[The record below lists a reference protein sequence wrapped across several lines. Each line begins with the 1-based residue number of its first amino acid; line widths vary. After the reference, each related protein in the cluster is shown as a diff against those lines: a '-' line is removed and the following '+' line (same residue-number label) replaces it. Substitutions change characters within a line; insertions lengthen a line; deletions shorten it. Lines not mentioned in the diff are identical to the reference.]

1 MARFCAP
8 IVRRVYMELKD
19 ICSVLETQD
28 KGQEMVEYLNNLK
41 KSSDDTK
48 ALLDSSN
55 AKIEE
60 LSTSNEQMLKTL
72 REVKAKN
79 YDLLMAQ
86 SASDSDTS
94 HNDSDTITID
104 SLFKE

>member
-1 MARFCAP
+1 
-8 IVRRVYMELKD
+8 MELKD
-19 ICSVLETQD
+19 ICSVLEAQD

-86 SASDSDTS
+86 SASDSDIS

>member
-1 MARFCAP
+1 
-8 IVRRVYMELKD
+8 MELKD
-19 ICSVLETQD
+19 ICSVLEAQD

-86 SASDSDTS
+86 SATNAENNCNNSN
-94 HNDSDTITID
+94 NDVTID
-104 SLFKE
+104 SLFEE